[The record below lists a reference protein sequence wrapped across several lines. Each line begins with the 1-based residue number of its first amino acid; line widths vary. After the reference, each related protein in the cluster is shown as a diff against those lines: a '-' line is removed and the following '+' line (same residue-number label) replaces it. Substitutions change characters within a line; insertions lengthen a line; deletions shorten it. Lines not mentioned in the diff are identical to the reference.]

1 LDKDTLD
8 FLYCSLK
15 TQYKKSGNGIL
26 FECKRTLYMTSH
38 YEVLGV
44 SNAATSA
51 EIKKA
56 YRALSLKYHPD
67 RNSTAEG
74 AQKIREI
81 NDAYEVLN
89 DAAKRRQYDMEL
101 KMGLGGG
108 GGNGMGGFPGG
119 IFGFPNMGVHMGG
132 MPFMRMQTVDSEGD
146 INEILQMLFS
156 GGIGGLGGG
165 GGGGGPEIHM
175 FHGGMPMGGMSQNMG
190 GMSQN
195 MGGMSMGGMPMGG
208 MPPNM
213 GMRPPMFRQR
223 MEKPAPTSV
232 ELSISMEQAYHG
244 CTLPVEV
251 ERWVMIGDT
260 KIQEEETLYLAIH
273 PGVDDNEI
281 LMIKDKGNALS
292 DDFKGDIKVVIR
304 LVNSTIFRRHGLD
317 LICRKPVSLK
327 EALCGFAFEILHI
340 NGKTLSLNNKT
351 NTTIIKPNYKKVVN
365 GLGMVRDN
373 VHGNLIIEFD
383 VEFPDTLTPEQ
394 ISSLETI
401 L

>member
-1 LDKDTLD
+1 MDKDTLD

-26 FECKRTLYMTSH
+26 FERKRTLYMTSH

-108 GGNGMGGFPGG
+108 GGNGMGGFPSG

-175 FHGGMPMGGMSQNMG
+175 FHGGMPMGGMS
-190 GMSQN
+190 
-195 MGGMSMGGMPMGG
+195 MGG

-340 NGKTLSLNNKT
+340 NGKTLSLNNKM
-351 NTTIIKPNYKKVVN
+351 NTAIIKPNYKKVVN